1 MEETANLTDCSTF
14 SQNSVST
21 SDGTNGFTPRS
32 IFFLLKKHDEYLL
45 AKAKPLQKHFSCS
58 LNVVIKD
65 KFETNDLI
73 DIIAETLVVIDD
85 FEGPLFEHL
94 EQRVRST
101 PKIIQV
107 RGPPAF
113 IDACDK
119 LSLETRKRPLFCNA
133 MTSMVFFCDVKNNKR
148 KKILMVN
155 LIRHMG
161 GSVVHHVGSR
171 VTHIITDHSSTDGY
185 EYGGTFNLPVITT
198 DWVFQ
203 CWSQRKDLGFKAGD
217 ISVVDYTVKVFS
229 NCYVCFIGFT
239 NDDVHLRRLSEN
251 GGTLVALNDIKTKR
265 CTHIVVNDCE
275 KSITHDFLDI
285 DPPIFIVTSAW
296 FWTSIIEGTVA
307 KESEYLFNN
316 GLRSSYSKKCVSPS
330 VPLLEENGLLNN
342 NNRCSQNL
350 FTNSSSNKKTCK
362 LLELVQ
368 TEENY
373 VNALST
379 IMRIHECTVDPSQVG
394 GALLSEGEARII
406 FGNVKAIYEVHVTIL
421 AELVKCAE
429 NWSDADT
436 LIGPIFSERAQELLD
451 SYSPFLRYY
460 DVSNKILTDCE
471 KENPRFHAYLQLCKN
486 ECGRQNLKDLL
497 IRPVQRLGSTTLLL
511 KDLLSTTPPSH
522 PDYLKLGEALWNI
535 EKVMNSLNDARK
547 DIADRS
553 VIFDVFNLIENCPST
568 LISSSRTFVFQFEAQ
583 EISKAPETLSR
594 RGDYLVFYIFSDCL
608 EICRKKKEVVATT
621 KEGTFISDK
630 IMKLMHGKPY
640 KHVILMKFSTLRSI
654 NNIVCTEDDGKEDL
668 FGFTCREDGELR
680 ERHYFFRLIKHKHA
694 TNYNKIVALTKLKKT
709 MEQIEGTLTFRP
721 KIVTISAQEVGLN
734 TSHSPRRLT
743 SLSTFACRSKVF
755 MKSIIRNTDN
765 LSPSITQNHRKLSSI
780 PKSLSLDNLLTE
792 LQDDQEVTGPLRTAS
807 FPIGGR

>member
-32 IFFLLKKHDEYLL
+32 ILFLLKKHDEYLL

-316 GLRSSYSKKCVSPS
+316 GLRSSYSKKCVSS
-330 VPLLEENGLLNN
+330 SAPLLEENGLLNN
-342 NNRCSQNL
+342 NNCCSQNL
-350 FTNSSSNKKTCK
+350 FTNSSPNKKTCK

-379 IMRIHECTVDPSQVG
+379 IM
-394 GALLSEGEARII
+394 
-406 FGNVKAIYEVHVTIL
+406 
-421 AELVKCAE
+421 
-429 NWSDADT
+429 
-436 LIGPIFSERAQELLD
+436 RAQELLD

-471 KENPRFHAYLQLCKN
+471 RENPRFHAYLQLCKN